1 MKRNKLANVIS
12 QEMKKK
18 ANYSYENVDEA
29 LEELHKIVYAA
40 AKDIAL
46 NSPIEKDEITD
57 SDVREIC
64 SIAFRKGFNDGFEEA
79 LGKTHMNINIGE

>member
-1 MKRNKLANVIS
+1 MKPNKFASIIS
-12 QEMKKK
+12 QKLNKK
-18 ANYSYENVDEA
+18 AEYANAYEA

-46 NSPIEKDEITD
+46 NSPIEKDEISD

-64 SIAFRKGFNDGFEEA
+64 SIAFRKGFNDGFEEI